1 MKSLNSIER
10 LIDSFSRLPSIGK
23 KSAERMAYA
32 ILNMDKDVI
41 VEFAQALV
49 DAKTKIHQCPICG
62 LYTEDK
68 QCEICSD
75 ANRDQTTIIVVSYP
89 KDVINFEKLE
99 SYNGLYHIL
108 NGNISAIKG
117 VGVNDLNIDN
127 LIKRI
132 ESGNVK
138 EIILATDPTME
149 GETTALYIAKM
160 IENKNINVTRLAY
173 GLPMGGR
180 LDYAD
185 SLTISKALEGRKKI

>member
-62 LYTEDK
+62 LYTEDE